1 MPSLVFR
8 VYSKLGRL
16 IFTFFHKGRFNSLG
30 QSAHLY
36 SPFRL
41 DGAENIDIGP
51 GTVFQ
56 RGSWLYAV
64 AITSNPVRLS
74 VGKASFFGYNN
85 HITAVREV
93 QIGDEVLTANNV
105 YISDNLHGYEDIH
118 TPILRQPVLVKKSVS
133 IGDGS
138 WIGENAC
145 IIGASVGRNCVI
157 GANAV
162 VTSDIPDYSVA
173 VGAPAVVIKQ
183 YDHTTQQWRKV
194 ANASSCQ
201 QKNVTE

>member
-1 MPSLVFR
+1 MF
-8 VYSKLGRL
+8 
-16 IFTFFHKGRFNSLG
+16 FTVFHKGRFNSLG
-30 QSAHLY
+30 RSAHLY
-36 SPFRL
+36 RPFRL

-56 RGSWLYAV
+56 SGSWLYAV
-64 AITSNPVRLS
+64 ATASSSVRLS
-74 VGKASFFGYNN
+74 IGNGAVFGYNN
-85 HITAVREV
+85 HITAVKEV
-93 QIGDEVLTANNV
+93 RIGDEVLTANNV

-118 TPILRQPVLVKKSVS
+118 TPILRQPVLVRKPVS

-183 YDHTTQQWRKV
+183 YDHASKQWRKV
-194 ANASSCQ
+194 SCASSRQ
-201 QKNVTE
+201 QKEVTE